1 MELADVYAAY
11 RRIAPYVHRTP
22 LLTSRLLD
30 ELLGKRLLLKAE
42 HLQKT
47 GSFKARGAL
56 SKALTLENP
65 KGLLA
70 VSSGNHAQGVAYA
83 ARILGVKALV
93 VMPAEASPF
102 KKEAARAYGAQV
114 VDQGVTGENR
124 EEVARALLLETG
136 YAFIHPFDDPL
147 VMAGQGTA
155 GLELM
160 AQAGELGL
168 FPEAVLVPVGG
179 GGLIA
184 GVATAVKA
192 LSPSTLVLGVEPE
205 GADDAKRSLEKGGI
219 VRLPQVPRTRA
230 DGVRTLALGQHTFPI
245 LREKVDAILTV
256 SEGAILEAEGLLFTR
271 TKQVVE
277 PTGALPLAAVLEHGK
292 RLPKVLA
299 LLLSGGNRGF
309 CAVSLAWDGP
319 FILENPAS

>member
-1 MELADVYAAY
+1 MELAEIYAAS

-30 ELLGKRLLLKAE
+30 QLLAKRLLLKAE

-56 SKALTLENP
+56 SQALTLENP
-65 KGLLA
+65 RGLLA

-83 ARILGVKALV
+83 ARVLGIKALI
-93 VMPAEASPF
+93 VMPEEANPF
-102 KKEAARAYGAQV
+102 KKEATRAYGAQV
-114 VDQGVTGENR
+114 VDQGVTVENR
-124 EEVARALLLETG
+124 EAVAKDLLVETG

-160 AQAGELGL
+160 AQAGKLGL

-179 GGLIA
+179 GGLLA

-205 GADDAKRSLEKGGI
+205 GADDARRSLETGGI
-219 VRLPQVPRTRA
+219 VRLPQAPQTRA

-245 LREKVDAILTV
+245 LQKRVDAILTV
-256 SEGAILEAEGLLFTR
+256 SEEAILEAEGLLFTR

-277 PTGALPLAAVLEHGK
+277 PTGALPLAAVLEHGE

-309 CAVSLAWDGP
+309 AP
-319 FILENPAS
+319 

>member
-1 MELADVYAAY
+1 MELADIYAAL
-11 RRIAPYVHRTP
+11 RRIRPYIHRTP
-22 LLTSRLLD
+22 LLTSMLLD
-30 ELLGKRLLLKAE
+30 NLLGKRLLLKAE

-56 SKALTLENP
+56 TKALTLERP

-83 ARILGVKALV
+83 AQVLGVKALI
-93 VMPAEASPF
+93 VMPEDASPF
-102 KKEAARAYGAQV
+102 KKQAARAYGAEV
-114 VDQGVTGENR
+114 VDRGVRVENR
-124 EEVARALLLETG
+124 EEVARALQEETG
-136 YAFIHPFDDPL
+136 YAFLHPFDDPL

-160 AQAGELGL
+160 AQAAGLGV

-192 LSPSTLVLGVEPE
+192 LAPTTLVLGVEPE
-205 GADDAKRSLEKGGI
+205 GADDARRSLERGEI
-219 VRLPQVPRTRA
+219 VRLQEAPRTRA
-230 DGVRTLALGQHTFPI
+230 DGVRTLALGRHTFPI
-245 LREKVDAILTV
+245 LQRWVDAILAV
-256 SEGAILEAEGLLFTR
+256 SEEAILEAERLLFTR

-277 PTGALPLAAVLEHGK
+277 PTGALPLAAVLEHGD
-292 RLPKVLA
+292 RLPGTLA

-309 CAVSLAWDGP
+309 CLSPGD
-319 FILENPAS
+319 F

>member
-1 MELADVYAAY
+1 MELAEIYAAY
-11 RRIAPYVHRTP
+11 RRIRPYVHRTP
-22 LLTSRLLD
+22 LLTSQLLD
-30 ELLGKRLLLKAE
+30 ALLGKRLLLKAE

-56 SKALTLENP
+56 SKALALESP

-83 ARILGVKALV
+83 ARILGVKALI
-93 VMPAEASPF
+93 VMPEEASPY
-102 KKEAARAYGAQV
+102 KKAAARAYGAEV
-114 VDQGVTGENR
+114 VDQGVRVENR
-124 EEVARALLLETG
+124 EEVAKALLAETG
-136 YAFIHPFDDPL
+136 YAFVHPFDDPL

-160 AQAGELGL
+160 AQAGKLGV

-192 LSPSTLVLGVEPE
+192 LSPSTLVLGVEPK
-205 GADDAKRSLEKGGI
+205 GADDARRSLEQGEI
-219 VRLPQVPRTRA
+219 VRLKEAPKTRA
-230 DGVRTLALGQHTFPI
+230 DGVRTLALGRHTFPV
-245 LREKVDAILTV
+245 LREKVDGILTV
-256 SEGAILEAEGLLFTR
+256 SEEAILEAESLLFTR

-277 PTGALPLAAVLEHGK
+277 PTGALPLAAVLEHGE
-292 RLPKVLA
+292 RLPGTLA
-299 LLLSGGNRGF
+299 LLLSGGNR
-309 CAVSLAWDGP
+309 P
-319 FILENPAS
+319 FDPWP

>member
-1 MELADVYAAY
+1 MELAEIYAAS

-30 ELLGKRLLLKAE
+30 QLLGKRLLLKAE

-56 SKALTLENP
+56 SQALTLENP
-65 KGLLA
+65 RGLLA

-83 ARILGVKALV
+83 ARVLGIKALI
-93 VMPAEASPF
+93 VMPEEANPF
-102 KKEAARAYGAQV
+102 KKEATRAYGAQV
-114 VDQGVTGENR
+114 VDQGVTVENR
-124 EEVARALLLETG
+124 EAVAKDLLVETG

-160 AQAGELGL
+160 AQAGKLGL

-179 GGLIA
+179 GGLLA

-205 GADDAKRSLEKGGI
+205 GADDARRSLETGGI
-219 VRLPQVPRTRA
+219 VRLPQAPQTRA

-245 LREKVDAILTV
+245 LQKRVDAILTV
-256 SEGAILEAEGLLFTR
+256 SEEAILEAEGLLFTR

-277 PTGALPLAAVLEHGK
+277 PTGALPLAAVLEHGE

-309 CAVSLAWDGP
+309 AP
-319 FILENPAS
+319 

>member
-1 MELADVYAAY
+1 MADIYAAY

-83 ARILGVKALV
+83 ARVLGVKALI
-93 VMPAEASPF
+93 VMPEEANPF
-102 KKEAARAYGAQV
+102 KKEATRAYGAQV

-124 EEVARALLLETG
+124 EEVAKALLLETG

-160 AQAGELGL
+160 VQAGKRGF

-179 GGLIA
+179 GGLVA

-192 LSPSTLVLGVEPE
+192 LSPTTLVLGVEPQ
-205 GADDAKRSLEKGGI
+205 GADDARRSLEEGRI
-219 VRLPQVPRTRA
+219 VRLSRPPRTRA
-230 DGVRTLALGQHTFPI
+230 DGVRTLAVGQHTFPV
-245 LREKVDAILTV
+245 LRKKVDAILTV
-256 SEGAILEAEGLLFTR
+256 SEEAILEAEGLLFTR

-277 PTGALPLAAVLEHGK
+277 PTGALPLAAVLEHGE
-292 RLPKVLA
+292 RLPEVLA
-299 LLLSGGNRGF
+299 LLLSGGNRRF
-309 CAVSLAWDGP
+309 CTP
-319 FILENPAS
+319 T

>member
-1 MELADVYAAY
+1 MELADIYAAH
-11 RRIAPYVHRTP
+11 RRIAPYVHRTS
-22 LLTSRLLD
+22 LLTSRLMD

-56 SKALTLENP
+56 AKALTLENP

-83 ARILGVKALV
+83 ARILGVKALI
-93 VMPAEASPF
+93 VMPEEASPF

-114 VDQGVTGENR
+114 VDQGVTVENR
-124 EEVARALLLETG
+124 EEVARALLEETG

-160 AQAGELGL
+160 AQAGEMGL

-192 LSPSTLVLGVEPE
+192 FSPSTLVLGVEPE
-205 GADDAKRSLEKGGI
+205 GADDARRSLEKGEI
-219 VRLPQVPRTRA
+219 VRLSQAPQTRA

-245 LREKVDAILTV
+245 LKRKVDAILTV
-256 SEGAILEAEGLLFTR
+256 SEEAILEAEGLLFTR

-277 PTGALPLAAVLEHGK
+277 PTGALPLAAVLEHRE
-292 RLPKVLA
+292 RLPQVLA

-309 CAVSLAWDGP
+309 CA
-319 FILENPAS
+319 PA

>member
-1 MELADVYAAY
+1 M
-11 RRIAPYVHRTP
+11 
-22 LLTSRLLD
+22 D

-47 GSFKARGAL
+47 GSFKARGPLA
-56 SKALTLENP
+56 KALTLENP

-83 ARILGVKALV
+83 ARILGVKALI
-93 VMPAEASPF
+93 VMPEEASPF

-114 VDQGVTGENR
+114 VDQGVTVENR
-124 EEVARALLLETG
+124 EEVARALLLKTG

-160 AQAGELGL
+160 AQAGEMGL

-192 LSPSTLVLGVEPE
+192 FSPSTLVLGVEPE
-205 GADDAKRSLEKGGI
+205 GADDARRSLEKGEI
-219 VRLPQVPRTRA
+219 VRLSQAPQTRA

-245 LREKVDAILTV
+245 LKRKVDAILTV
-256 SEGAILEAEGLLFTR
+256 SEEAILEAEGLLFTR

-277 PTGALPLAAVLEHGK
+277 PTGALPLAAVLEHGE
-292 RLPKVLA
+292 RLPGVLA
-299 LLLSGGNRGF
+299 LLLSGGNREF
-309 CAVSLAWDGP
+309 CA
-319 FILENPAS
+319 PA

>member
-1 MELADVYAAY
+1 MELAEIYAAF
-11 RRIAPYVHRTP
+11 RRIAPYTHRTP

-30 ELLGKRLLLKAE
+30 RLLGKRLLLKAE

-83 ARILGVKALV
+83 AQVLGVKALI
-93 VMPAEASPF
+93 VMPEDASPF
-102 KKEAARAYGAQV
+102 KKAAARAYGAEV
-114 VDQGVTGENR
+114 VDQGVRVENR
-124 EEVARALLLETG
+124 EEVARALLGETG
-136 YAFIHPFDDPL
+136 YAFLHPFDDPL

-160 AQAGELGL
+160 AQAARLGV

-184 GVATAVKA
+184 GVATAVKD
-192 LSPSTLVLGVEPE
+192 LSPRTLVLGVEPE
-205 GADDAKRSLEKGGI
+205 GADDARRSLEKGEI
-219 VRLPQVPRTRA
+219 VRLPEAPKTRA
-230 DGVRTLALGQHTFPI
+230 DGVRTLALGKHTFPI
-245 LREKVDAILTV
+245 LRERVDGILPV
-256 SEGAILEAEGLLFTR
+256 SEEALLEAERLLFTR

-277 PTGALPLAAVLEHGK
+277 PTGALPLAAVLEHGE
-292 RLPKVLA
+292 RLPQTLA
-299 LLLSGGNRGF
+299 LLLSGGNRDF
-309 CAVSLAWDGP
+309 SP
-319 FILENPAS
+319 

>member
-1 MELADVYAAY
+1 MQLAEIHAAY
-11 RRIAPYVHRTP
+11 RRIRPYIHRTP

-30 ELLGKRLLLKAE
+30 GLLGKRLLLKAE

-56 SKALTLENP
+56 SKALALENP

-83 ARILGVKALV
+83 ARILGVKALI
-93 VMPAEASPF
+93 VMPEEASPV

-114 VDQGVTGENR
+114 ADQGVTGENR
-124 EEVARALLLETG
+124 EEVARALLEETG

-205 GADDAKRSLEKGGI
+205 GADDARRSLERGEI
-219 VRLPQVPRTRA
+219 VRLQEAPKTRA
-230 DGVRTLALGQHTFPI
+230 DGVRTLALGQRTFPI
-245 LREKVDAILTV
+245 LQKRVDAILTV
-256 SEGAILEAEGLLFTR
+256 SEEAILEAEGLLFSR

-292 RLPKVLA
+292 GLPEVLA

-309 CAVSLAWDGP
+309 C
-319 FILENPAS
+319 PAL

>member
-1 MELADVYAAY
+1 MELAEIHAAY
-11 RRIAPYVHRTP
+11 RRIRPHIHRTP

-56 SKALTLENP
+56 SKALALENP

-83 ARILGVKALV
+83 ARILGVKALI
-93 VMPAEASPF
+93 VMPEEASPF

-114 VDQGVTGENR
+114 VDQGVTVENR
-124 EEVARALLLETG
+124 EEVARALLEETG

-160 AQAGELGL
+160 AQAGEMGL

-192 LSPSTLVLGVEPE
+192 FSPSTLVLGVEPE
-205 GADDAKRSLEKGGI
+205 GADDARRSLEKGEI
-219 VRLPQVPRTRA
+219 VRLSQAPQTRA

-245 LREKVDAILTV
+245 LKRKVDAILTV
-256 SEGAILEAEGLLFTR
+256 SEEAILEAEGLLFTR

-277 PTGALPLAAVLEHGK
+277 PTGALPLAAVLEHGE
-292 RLPKVLA
+292 RLPQVLA

-309 CAVSLAWDGP
+309 
-319 FILENPAS
+319 PALP

>member
-1 MELADVYAAY
+1 MELAEIHAAFH
-11 RRIAPYVHRTP
+11 RIAPYTHRTP

-56 SKALTLENP
+56 SKALTLEGP

-93 VMPAEASPF
+93 VMPEEASPY
-102 KKEAARAYGAQV
+102 KKAAARAYGAEV
-114 VDQGVTGENR
+114 VDQGVTAKNR
-124 EEVARALLLETG
+124 EEVARALREETG
-136 YAFIHPFDDPL
+136 YALIHPFDDPL
-147 VMAGQGTA
+147 VVAGQGTA

-160 AQAGELGL
+160 AQAGRMGI

-179 GGLIA
+179 GGLLA

-192 LSPSTLVLGVEPE
+192 LSPRTLVYGVEPE
-205 GADDAKRSLEKGGI
+205 AADDAKRSLEAGRI
-219 VRLPQVPRTRA
+219 VRLPEAPKTRA
-230 DGVRTLALGQHTFPI
+230 DGVRTLGLGGTPSPSCGRGWTGS
-245 LREKVDAILTV
+245 LR
-256 SEGAILEAEGLLFTR
+256 
-271 TKQVVE
+271 
-277 PTGALPLAAVLEHGK
+277 
-292 RLPKVLA
+292 
-299 LLLSGGNRGF
+299 
-309 CAVSLAWDGP
+309 
-319 FILENPAS
+319 

>member
-1 MELADVYAAY
+1 MELADIYAAH
-11 RRIAPYVHRTP
+11 RRIAPYVHRTS
-22 LLTSRLLD
+22 LLTSRLME

-56 SKALTLENP
+56 AKALTLENP

-83 ARILGVKALV
+83 ARILGVKALI
-93 VMPAEASPF
+93 VMPEEASPF

-114 VDQGVTGENR
+114 VDQGVTVENR
-124 EEVARALLLETG
+124 EEVARALLEETG

-160 AQAGELGL
+160 AQAGEMGL

-192 LSPSTLVLGVEPE
+192 FSPSTLVLGVEPE
-205 GADDAKRSLEKGGI
+205 GADDARRSLEKGAI
-219 VRLPQVPRTRA
+219 VRLPQAPRTRA
-230 DGVRTLALGQHTFPI
+230 DGVRTLSLGEHPFAVI
-245 LREKVDAILTV
+245 RERVDGILTV
-256 SEGAILEAEGLLFTR
+256 SEEAILEAEGLLFTR

-277 PTGALPLAAVLEHGK
+277 PTGALPLAAVLEHRE
-292 RLPKVLA
+292 RLPQVLA

-309 CAVSLAWDGP
+309 CA
-319 FILENPAS
+319 PA

>member
-1 MELADVYAAY
+1 MELTEIHAAY
-11 RRIAPYVHRTP
+11 QRIRPYIHRTP
-22 LLTSRLLD
+22 LLTSRLMD

-42 HLQKT
+42 HPQKT

-56 SKALTLENP
+56 AKALTLENP

-83 ARILGVKALV
+83 ARILGVKALI
-93 VMPAEASPF
+93 VMPEEASPY

-114 VDQGVTGENR
+114 VDQGVTVENR
-124 EEVARALLLETG
+124 EEVARALLLKTG

-160 AQAGELGL
+160 AQAGEMGL

-192 LSPSTLVLGVEPE
+192 FSPSTLVLGVEPE
-205 GADDAKRSLEKGGI
+205 GADDARRSLEKGEI
-219 VRLPQVPRTRA
+219 VRLSQAPQTRA

-245 LREKVDAILTV
+245 LKRKVDAILTV
-256 SEGAILEAEGLLFTR
+256 SEEAILEAEGLLFTR

-277 PTGALPLAAVLEHGK
+277 PTGALPLAAVLEHGE
-292 RLPKVLA
+292 RLPQVLA

-309 CAVSLAWDGP
+309 
-319 FILENPAS
+319 PALP

>member
-1 MELADVYAAY
+1 VELAEIHAAY
-11 RRIAPYVHRTP
+11 RRIRPYIHRTP

-56 SKALTLENP
+56 SKALALENP

-83 ARILGVKALV
+83 ARILGVKALI
-93 VMPAEASPF
+93 VMPEEASPY

-114 VDQGVTGENR
+114 VDQGVTVENR
-124 EEVARALLLETG
+124 EEVARALLEETG

-160 AQAGELGL
+160 AQAGEMGL

-192 LSPSTLVLGVEPE
+192 FSPSTLVLGVEPE
-205 GADDAKRSLEKGGI
+205 GADDARRSLEKGEI
-219 VRLPQVPRTRA
+219 VRLSQAPQTRA

-245 LREKVDAILTV
+245 LKRKVDAILTV
-256 SEGAILEAEGLLFTR
+256 SEEAILEAERLLFTR

-277 PTGALPLAAVLEHGK
+277 PTGALPLAAVLEHGE
-292 RLPKVLA
+292 RLPQVLA
-299 LLLSGGNRGF
+299 LLLSGGNREF
-309 CAVSLAWDGP
+309 CA
-319 FILENPAS
+319 PA

>member
-1 MELADVYAAY
+1 MELAEIHAAY
-11 RRIAPYVHRTP
+11 RRIRPYIHRTP

-70 VSSGNHAQGVAYA
+70 VSSGNHAQGVAFA
-83 ARILGVKALV
+83 ARILGVKALI
-93 VMPAEASPF
+93 VMPEEASPY

-114 VDQGVTGENR
+114 VDQRVTVENR
-124 EEVARALLLETG
+124 EEVARALLEETG

-160 AQAGELGL
+160 AQAGAMGL

-192 LSPSTLVLGVEPE
+192 FSPSTLVLGVEPE
-205 GADDAKRSLEKGGI
+205 GADDARRSLEKGEI
-219 VRLPQVPRTRA
+219 VRLSQAPQTRA
-230 DGVRTLALGQHTFPI
+230 DGVRTLALGQRTFPI
-245 LREKVDAILTV
+245 LKRKVDAILTV
-256 SEGAILEAEGLLFTR
+256 SEEAILEAEGLLFTR

-277 PTGALPLAAVLEHGK
+277 PTGALPLAAVLEHGE
-292 RLPKVLA
+292 RLPQVLA

-309 CAVSLAWDGP
+309 
-319 FILENPAS
+319 PALP

>member
-1 MELADVYAAY
+1 MELAEIHAAY
-11 RRIAPYVHRTP
+11 RRIRPYIHRTP

-56 SKALTLENP
+56 SKALALENP

-70 VSSGNHAQGVAYA
+70 VSSGNHAQGVAYD
-83 ARILGVKALV
+83 ARILGVKALI
-93 VMPAEASPF
+93 VMPEEASPY

-114 VDQGVTGENR
+114 VDQGVTVENR
-124 EEVARALLLETG
+124 EEVARALLEETG

-160 AQAGELGL
+160 AQAGAMGL

-192 LSPSTLVLGVEPE
+192 FSPSTLVLGVEPE
-205 GADDAKRSLEKGGI
+205 GADDARRSLEKGEI
-219 VRLPQVPRTRA
+219 VRLSQAPQTRA
-230 DGVRTLALGQHTFPI
+230 DGVRTLALGQRTFPI
-245 LREKVDAILTV
+245 LKRKVDAILTV
-256 SEGAILEAEGLLFTR
+256 SEEAILEAEGLLFTR

-277 PTGALPLAAVLEHGK
+277 PTGALPLAAVLEHGE
-292 RLPKVLA
+292 RLPQVLA

-309 CAVSLAWDGP
+309 
-319 FILENPAS
+319 PALP